1 MKRILLFIY
10 CFSFNVSFGQIEFRN
25 SNVGRVMN
33 FRDLDGN
40 VLLKKYDPDISGSPF
55 INDNWVS
62 SIVTLSNGKQIGP
75 ISVKLNIESNELYYL
90 DSANKE
96 MVAQDGSVRKVDCLD
111 YYAKDSIR
119 YVFKN
124 GYPSIDKQDENF
136 YYQVFTEGK
145 IELIAKKFK
154 YIRSEKNDLTG
165 EMSKAFVDGAVV
177 LYVDAY
183 GLMQAYHPTKEFVS
197 SLFEQDKEQSAKT
210 FMETNKINLKKI
222 PDLIKLFNYYN
233 NSQ

>member
-75 ISVKLNIESNELYYL
+75 ISVKLNLESNELYYL

-124 GYPSIDKQDENF
+124 GYPAIDKQDENF
-136 YYQVFTEGK
+136 YYQVF
-145 IELIAKKFK
+145 
-154 YIRSEKNDLTG
+154 
-165 EMSKAFVDGAVV
+165 
-177 LYVDAY
+177 
-183 GLMQAYHPTKEFVS
+183 
-197 SLFEQDKEQSAKT
+197 
-210 FMETNKINLKKI
+210 
-222 PDLIKLFNYYN
+222 
-233 NSQ
+233 